1 MPFTEKL
8 LLLAMAAQVLLTLAL
23 LIWLGRERVP
33 RIMSGEVPMADIA
46 VERTA
51 YPLKARLLSN
61 SFDNQFQLPVL
72 FFIGAL
78 VALHLGVIGWVE
90 VLLAW
95 LFVVLRFVHAGIH
108 VTTNHLYQ
116 RFAFYC
122 AGLAVVVLFWLWL
135 VLRILSASSI

>member
-8 LLLAMAAQVLLTLAL
+8 LLLAMAAQVLLTVAL

-72 FFIGAL
+72 FFVGAL

-95 LFVVLRFVHAGIH
+95 LFVVLRLVHAGIH

-116 RFAFYC
+116 RFAVYC